1 MKKLIRAILLLLTA
15 ALLTGWQAV
24 PAEAATKKKIRS
36 VSIKGKN
43 KLEAGS
49 EFRSS
54 GGIEGEQDSG
64 ELVVWVTPE

>member
-36 VSIKGKN
+36 VSIKVKN

-54 GGIEGEQDSG
+54 DVIRMRTSKGAPKA
-64 ELVVWVTPE
+64 WMK